1 MQERE
6 IEEPG
11 AARRGMGPAIVA
23 GEDRGLSE
31 LRRKHS
37 ADLKRLTM
45 TSQPFKTSAFFLLAI
60 AQSSGRTWSS
70 VLKKGSWLKIVVLSI
85 VATWGLLLFT
95 DGPHEKHVQELLWY
109 VRFGLW
115 WIILGVASSIGFGS
129 GLHTFV
135 LYLAPHVA
143 LFTIKAVQCGR
154 VDLKSAP
161 YDTILLKR
169 MPSWLDKDCLE
180 FGPPIYQ
187 ETIPFSKI
195 LQKVYLEAVLWGIG
209 TALGELPPYFLSR
222 AGCTIDELQDFNA
235 PVTEGFPSLTL
246 HRAKQW
252 ILSHFSFSIILILA
266 SVPNPLFDFAG
277 MLCGQFGV
285 PFWKFF
291 LATLIGKAIIK
302 VSIQITSVITLCN
315 NQLLDLVEK
324 WVIWAF
330 GFVPGVASVL
340 PSLVA
345 KLKTAKDKFL
355 SAHVAASASIAVK
368 GKWNL
373 SFTLIWN
380 TVMWLMA
387 INFIIQIVTSTA
399 QGYLRTQQA
408 LEISKKLLEIELSAS
423 EPSSG

>member
-1 MQERE
+1 
-6 IEEPG
+6 
-11 AARRGMGPAIVA
+11 MGPAVVA
-23 GEDRGLSE
+23 GEDKGVSE
-31 LRRKHS
+31 LREKHRV
-37 ADLKRLTM
+37 DLERLTM
-45 TSQPFKTSAFFLLAI
+45 TSQPFKTSAFFVLAI
-60 AQSSGRTWSS
+60 AQSLGRTCSS
-70 VLKKGSWLKIVVLSI
+70 VLKKGSRLKVVFLLV

-95 DGPHEKHVQELLWY
+95 AGPHEKHVQELLWY

-115 WIILGVASSIGFGS
+115 WIILGVASSIGLGS

-135 LYLAPHVA
+135 LYLGPHVA

-180 FGPPIYQ
+180 FGAPIYQ

-222 AGCTIDELQDFNA
+222 A
-235 PVTEGFPSLTL
+235 EGFLSSTL

-252 ILSHFSFSIILILA
+252 IMSHLSFAVILLLA
-266 SVPNPLFDFAG
+266 SVPNPLFDLAG
-277 MLCGQFGV
+277 ILCGQFNI

-291 LATLIGKAIIK
+291 LATLIGKAIVK
-302 VSIQITSVITLCN
+302 VCLQTTLVITLCN
-315 NQLLDLVEK
+315 NQLFDLVEK
-324 WVIWAF
+324 RLIWAF
-330 GFVPGVASVL
+330 GIVPGVASVV

-380 TVMWLMA
+380 TVVWLMV
-387 INFIIQIVTSTA
+387 INFIIQIVTSSA
-399 QGYLRTQQA
+399 QGYLRTQQQ
-408 LEISKKLLEIELSAS
+408 LEISKKLSETKLSAS
-423 EPSSG
+423 EPSSR

>member
-1 MQERE
+1 VGSHNHSALLRSMGDRE

-11 AARRGMGPAIVA
+11 AARRGMGPAIEA
-23 GEDRGLSE
+23 GEDNGLSE
-31 LRRKHS
+31 LRRKHR
-37 ADLKRLTM
+37 ADLERLTM

-60 AQSSGRTWSS
+60 AQSSGRAWSS
-70 VLKKGSWLKIVVLSI
+70 VLKIGSWLKIVILSI

-95 DGPHEKHVQELLWY
+95 DGPHAKHVQELLWY

-135 LYLAPHVA
+135 LYLAPHLA

-195 LQKVYLEAVLWGIG
+195 LQKVYLEAVLWGVG

-222 AGCTIDELQDFNA
+222 AATMSGRTVDELQDFNA
-235 PVTEGFPSLTL
+235 PVTEGFPSLTS
-246 HRAKQW
+246 HRAKRW
-252 ILSHFSFSIILILA
+252 LLSHLSFSKILLLA
-266 SVPNPLFDFAG
+266 SFPNPLFDFAG
-277 MLCGQFGV
+277 MLCGKLGV

-302 VSIQITSVITLCN
+302 VSIQVS
-315 NQLLDLVEK
+315 
-324 WVIWAF
+324 
-330 GFVPGVASVL
+330 
-340 PSLVA
+340 
-345 KLKTAKDKFL
+345 
-355 SAHVAASASIAVK
+355 
-368 GKWNL
+368 
-373 SFTLIWN
+373 
-380 TVMWLMA
+380 
-387 INFIIQIVTSTA
+387 QICW
-399 QGYLRTQQA
+399 YNYY
-408 LEISKKLLEIELSAS
+408 I
-423 EPSSG
+423 

>member
-1 MQERE
+1 
-6 IEEPG
+6 
-11 AARRGMGPAIVA
+11 MGPAVDA
-23 GEDRGLSE
+23 GEDKGVSE
-31 LRRKHS
+31 LREKHR
-37 ADLKRLTM
+37 ADLKRLTI
-45 TSQPFKTSAFFLLAI
+45 TSQPFKTSAFFVLAI
-60 AQSSGRTWSS
+60 AQSLGRTCSS
-70 VLKKGSWLKIVVLSI
+70 VLKKGSWLKIVVLLV

-115 WIILGVASSIGFGS
+115 WVILGVASSIGLGS

-135 LYLAPHVA
+135 LYLGPHLA

-161 YDTILLKR
+161 YDTVLLKR
-169 MPSWLDKDCLE
+169 KPSWLDKDCLE

-195 LQKVYLEAVLWGIG
+195 LHKVYLEAVLWGIG

-222 AGCTIDELQDFNA
+222 AASMSGRTIDELEDFNA
-235 PVTEGFPSLTL
+235 PVSEGFASLTL
-246 HRAKQW
+246 HRAKRW
-252 ILSHFSFSIILILA
+252 VMSHLSFTVILLLA
-266 SVPNPLFDFAG
+266 SVPNPLFDLAG
-277 MLCGQFGV
+277 ILCGQFNI

-291 LATLIGKAIIK
+291 LATLIGKAIVK
-302 VSIQITSVITLCN
+302 VCFQTTLVITLCN

-324 WVIWAF
+324 RLIWAF
-330 GFVPGVASVL
+330 GNVPGVASVL

-345 KLKTAKDKFL
+345 KLKMAKDKFL

-373 SFTLIWN
+373 SFSLIWN
-380 TVMWLMA
+380 TVVWLMI
-387 INFIIQIVTSTA
+387 INFITQIVTSTA
-399 QGYLRTQQA
+399 QGYLRTKQEQ
-408 LEISKKLLEIELSAS
+408 EISKMLSEARLSAF
-423 EPSSG
+423 EHSG